1 MKGPV
6 RVSESHYQ
14 QEVVPNYAS
23 IKVQVNS
30 LLDLSA
36 YELSRIIPNCF
47 LLEMALVIIMTATVI
62 LPWVKK

>member
-6 RVSESHYQ
+6 RVSASHYQ

>member
-1 MKGPV
+1 
-6 RVSESHYQ
+6 
-14 QEVVPNYAS
+14 VVPNYAS

-47 LLEMALVIIMTATVI
+47 LLEMALVITMTATVI

>member
-14 QEVVPNYAS
+14 QEVVPNYVS